1 MMEWYLK
8 AFNELNTVE
17 MYTILQERTAVF
29 VVEQNCPYLEVDG
42 KDIESYHLFA
52 QLDGEIAAY
61 ARILPAGVSYKEA
74 SIGRV
79 LVKKAYRGQGLAHD
93 LLKKAIMFIQDD
105 LNETAIKIQAQS
117 HLEKFYASFGF
128 KSISSSYLEDNIP
141 HIDMLLTFS
150 E

>member
-1 MMEWYLK
+1 MEWNLK

-17 MYTILQERTAVF
+17 MYTFLQERTAVF

-79 LVKKAYRGQGLAHD
+79 LVKKAYRGQGLAYD

>member
-1 MMEWYLK
+1 MEWNLK

-52 QLDGEIAAY
+52 RLDGEIAAY

>member
-1 MMEWYLK
+1 MNWK
-8 AFNELNTVE
+8 IKTFNELSNVE
-17 MYTILQERTAVF
+17 LYTILNERTAVF

-52 QLDGEIAAY
+52 EKEGEIVVY
-61 ARILPAGVSYKEA
+61 ARLLPAGISYTQA

-79 LVKKAYRGQGLAHD
+79 LVKKDYRGQGHAQD
-93 LLKKAIMFIQDD
+93 LLNKAIAFIHDE
-105 LNETAIKIQAQS
+105 LKEPAIKIQAQS

-128 KSISSSYLEDNIP
+128 KSISSEYLEDDIP

-150 E
+150 

>member
-1 MMEWYLK
+1 MEWNLK

-79 LVKKAYRGQGLAHD
+79 HVKKAYRGQGLAHD

>member
-1 MMEWYLK
+1 MEWNLK
-8 AFNELNTVE
+8 AFYELNTVE

>member
-1 MMEWYLK
+1 MEWNLK

-17 MYTILQERTAVF
+17 IYTILQERTAVF

>member
-1 MMEWYLK
+1 MEWNLK